1 MSDQDTYRTDLADF
15 LGINTDQISLYWK
28 GRVGLFAVLKAM
40 GVGPGDEVILPA
52 FTCVVV
58 PNAILYTGAT
68 PVYADINPSSLCCDV
83 QSIEKAI
90 TPKTKVLLIQ
100 NMLGLSYKVHELVA
114 LAKAHGIYTIEDCT
128 HGFGGKYQ
136 GQFNGLIS
144 DAAFFSSQWNKPFS
158 TGIGGMLVVN
168 NPALKEPLQKINATL
183 LPPGFKD
190 RAVLSAL
197 IWARTYLLKGYTYWT
212 LLRCYRWLS
221 KKGWVIGSSS
231 TEELSGTTMPE
242 GYLKNMSQVQCRI
255 GKIALKSLTDAMII
269 RKTNALKV
277 HKWLVKHDKTCVP
290 ESHIEDH
297 AFLKYPLLV
306 QDRGAFL
313 EKAEKARLP
322 LGDWFVSPL
331 HPVKSSLIPWGLNI
345 DEYPYAC
352 YISEHIVNLPLEGD
366 LSRLIN
372 FLELYQNEIL

>member
-1 MSDQDTYRTDLADF
+1 MTTQDHYRNNLARFLDINPDQVF
-15 LGINTDQISLYWK
+15 LYWK

-168 NPALKEPLQKINATL
+168 NPALKEPLQKIHATL

-197 IWARTYLLKGYTYWT
+197 IWARTYLLKGFTYWT

-231 TEELSGTTMPE
+231 AEELSGTTMPE
-242 GYLKNMSQVQCRI
+242 GYFKGMSDVQSSVGI
-255 GKIALKSLTDAMII
+255 NALQSLTDAMVI

-277 HKWLVKHDKTCVP
+277 HDWLVKHNKTCIP
-290 ESHIEDH
+290 QPLIEDH

-322 LGDWFVSPL
+322 LGDWFISPL

-345 DEYPYAC
+345 DEYPHAC
-352 YISEHIVNLPLEGD
+352 YISEHLVNLPLEGD

>member
-1 MSDQDTYRTDLADF
+1 MTTQDHYRNNLARFLDINPDQVF
-15 LGINTDQISLYWK
+15 LYWK

-183 LPPGFKD
+183 LPPSFKD
-190 RAVLSAL
+190 RVVLSAL
-197 IWARTYLLKGYTYWT
+197 IWARTYLLKGFTYWT

-231 TEELSGTTMPE
+231 AEELSGTTMPE
-242 GYLKNMSQVQCRI
+242 GYFKGMSDVQSSVGI
-255 GKIALKSLTDAMII
+255 NALQSLTDAMVI

-277 HKWLVKHDKTCVP
+277 HDWLVKHNKTCIP
-290 ESHIEDH
+290 QPLIEDH

-322 LGDWFVSPL
+322 LGDWFISPL

-345 DEYPYAC
+345 DEYPHAC
-352 YISEHIVNLPLEGD
+352 YISEHLVNLPLEGD

>member
-1 MSDQDTYRTDLADF
+1 MSAQDTYRTDLADF

-28 GRVGLFAVLKAM
+28 GRVGLYAVLKAM

-83 QSIEKAI
+83 QSIENAI
-90 TPKTKVLLIQ
+90 TPNTKAILIQ
-100 NMLGLSYKVHELVA
+100 NMLGLSYKVHDIVS
-114 LAKAHGIYTIEDCT
+114 LAKARGIYTIEDCT

-136 GQFNGLIS
+136 GQFNGLMS

-158 TGIGGMLVVN
+158 TGIGGMLVIN
-168 NPALKEPLQKINATL
+168 NPALIEPLQKLNVTL
-183 LPPGFKD
+183 LAPSFKD
-190 RAVLSAL
+190 RVVLSTL
-197 IWARTYLLKGYTYWT
+197 IWARTYLLKGFTYWT
-212 LLRCYRWLS
+212 LLRWYRWMS

-231 TEELSGTTMPE
+231 AEELAGTTMPE
-242 GYLKNMSQVQCRI
+242 AYFKGMSDVQSDAGIKALQALKN
-255 GKIALKSLTDAMII
+255 AMLL
-269 RKTNALKV
+269 RKTNALKI
-277 HKWLVKHDKTCVP
+277 HDWLVKHHKTCVP
-290 ESHIEDH
+290 QSLHEDH

-306 QDRGAFL
+306 NDRAAFI
-313 EKAEKARLP
+313 EKSEKARLP
-322 LGDWFVSPL
+322 LGDWFISPL
-331 HPVKSSLIPWGLNI
+331 HPVKSSLVPWGLNI
-345 DEYPYAC
+345 DEYPHAR

>member
-1 MSDQDTYRTDLADF
+1 MTTQDHYRNNLARFLDINPDQVF
-15 LGINTDQISLYWK
+15 LYWK

-83 QSIEKAI
+83 QSIEQAI

-197 IWARTYLLKGYTYWT
+197 IWARTYLLKGFTYWT

-231 TEELSGTTMPE
+231 AQELSGITMPE
-242 GYLKNMSQVQCRI
+242 GYFKGMSDVQSSVGI
-255 GKIALKSLTDAMII
+255 NALQSLTDAMVI

-277 HKWLVKHDKTCVP
+277 HDWLVKHNKTCIP
-290 ESHIEDH
+290 QPLIEDH

-322 LGDWFVSPL
+322 LGDWFISPL
-331 HPVKSSLIPWGLNI
+331 HPIKSSLIPWGLNI
-345 DEYPYAC
+345 DEYPHAR

-366 LSRLIN
+366 LSRLTN